1 MMTSIFNPNQG
12 ITALGAH
19 EMAREIAS
27 GALSSREVVEAHIKR
42 IEDVNPQLNAV
53 VVPLFAQARDAAMA
67 ADAARACGE
76 TLGAL
81 HGVPITIK
89 ESFDVAGVATTM
101 GLSARLNQ
109 KATTDAPLVARL
121 RNAGAIILGKTNVP
135 QLLMM
140 NESDNPVYG
149 RTNNPA
155 NLERSCGGSSGG
167 EAAIIA
173 AGGSPLGLGSDIGG
187 SVRLPA
193 HACGIQSLKPTSGRL
208 TMHGHAE
215 IFAGQEAILAQ
226 PGPMAR
232 KVEDLSLAMM
242 ILAAPG
248 QEAFDSTIAPVA
260 WREPA
265 PTLPAGL
272 RVAMFTDNGFFTASP
287 ALRRAVLETAA
298 RLRERGVVVEEW
310 TPPHVAE
317 AWRIYLGLLFGDGMR
332 GARRALRGNK
342 RDWRVNRINLG
353 AGLSHRMFRM
363 GAVAWELVGQKRIA
377 NDARGLGSLSAD
389 EYWQLVAERTRYREG
404 FLSALDDGRFDA
416 LICPADGLPALRH
429 GASFYL
435 SDALSYT
442 TLFNLLGLPAG
453 VVAMT
458 RVGADEETD
467 RAPRRDLIERA
478 ALKVE
483 QGSAGL
489 PVGVQIAARHWRE
502 DLVLSIMAAIEK
514 Q

>member
-1 MMTSIFNPNQG
+1 MASNFNMPQG
-12 ITALGAH
+12 LTTLGAA
-19 EMAREIAS
+19 EIAREIAS
-27 GALSSREVVEAHIKR
+27 GAVSSREVVEAHLRR
-42 IEDVNPQLNAV
+42 IEEVNPQLNAV
-53 VVPLFAQARDAAMA
+53 VVPLFDQARDEATA
-67 ADAARACGE
+67 ADALRARGE

-89 ESFDVAGVATTM
+89 ESFDVAGTPTTM
-101 GLSARLNQ
+101 GLSARLNRT
-109 KATTDAPLVARL
+109 ATTDAPLVARL
-121 RNAGAIILGKTNVP
+121 RKAGAIILGKTNVP

-173 AGGSPLGLGSDIGG
+173 ANGSPLGLGSDIGG

-208 TMHGHAE
+208 TMRGHAE

-232 KVEDLSLAMM
+232 KVEDLSLAMK

-248 QEAFDSTIAPVA
+248 QEAFDSTVAPVA

-265 PTLPAGL
+265 PALPAGL

-287 ALRRAVLETAA
+287 ALRRAVREAA
-298 RLRERGVVVEEW
+298 AMLQGRGVVVEEW
-310 TPPHVAE
+310 TPPDVGG

-353 AGLSHRMFRM
+353 VGLSPRMFKM
-363 GAVAWELVGQKRIA
+363 GAVAWELIGQKRIA
-377 NDARGLGSLSAD
+377 NDARGLGGLSAD
-389 EYWQLVAERTRYREG
+389 KYWQLVAERTSYRER
-404 FLSALDDGRFDA
+404 FIASLDDGRYDA
-416 LICPADGLPALRH
+416 IICPADGLPALTH

-435 SDALSYT
+435 SDALTYT
-442 TLFNLLGLPAG
+442 TLFNLLGIPAG

-458 RVGADEETD
+458 RVRADEETD
-467 RAPRRDLIERA
+467 RAPGWDFIEHQAR
-478 ALKVE
+478 KVE

-502 DLVLSIMAAIEK
+502 DLVLSIMAVLEK